1 MGKQQQWLD
10 LAELGLLL
18 STFVTVVWSFFGGIW
33 QTPMV
38 FLWLTLSLNTFN
50 RLSFQRRQRRQ
61 FMGSVK
67 HLDYKLQTQIQQL
80 SLQVQQS
87 SNIKSSIAK
96 VNSKQEMQDYLGS
109 LEKSLTNVVQYLNQ
123 EALDERIKHIEQT
136 LLMLQQENIH
146 QTGNFE
152 PQFGNAAD
160 INAVG
165 QTPPAGIKPG
175 ISPAMP
181 PNLARTMG
189 ATLNDPWDASTVLPA
204 TSPVETPQQS
214 WQCVRIL
221 DAHKDCVSCLDF
233 SDDLRLLASGSWDQ
247 QLKVWQVTDGKQLS
261 QIRAHQQG
269 LLNLCFLDGFMDR
282 LLGGLLDG
290 DVQPYAIATSSFE
303 PDVKLWH
310 LDVESADIP
319 EFQLQRNFQGH
330 NTAVY
335 AIAATSMGQ
344 LLTASHDQTIRSW
357 NPKDGSLIATGLDEG
372 DQIQAIACAPEGN
385 VFITAGKE
393 GLLKFWRMDDHAF
406 IGSLGSDQPEA
417 IAAIAIRPDGELFV
431 SGCEN
436 GELYLWQLDLNNLET
451 LPDAVPCYR
460 LPAHNKA
467 ITKVLFSAQGHYL
480 VTACVDG
487 TIKIWQIGINTPLA
501 TLHLNDPETGGNA
514 RLLSLA
520 LSNDGSLLAA
530 GSSDGKIKVWLQQ

>member
-1 MGKQQQWLD
+1 
-10 LAELGLLL
+10 
-18 STFVTVVWSFFGGIW
+18 
-33 QTPMV
+33 
-38 FLWLTLSLNTFN
+38 
-50 RLSFQRRQRRQ
+50 
-61 FMGSVK
+61 
-67 HLDYKLQTQIQQL
+67 
-80 SLQVQQS
+80 
-87 SNIKSSIAK
+87 
-96 VNSKQEMQDYLGS
+96 
-109 LEKSLTNVVQYLNQ
+109 
-123 EALDERIKHIEQT
+123 
-136 LLMLQQENIH
+136 
-146 QTGNFE
+146 
-152 PQFGNAAD
+152 
-160 INAVG
+160 
-165 QTPPAGIKPG
+165 
-175 ISPAMP
+175 
-181 PNLARTMG
+181 
-189 ATLNDPWDASTVLPA
+189 
-204 TSPVETPQQS
+204 
-214 WQCVRIL
+214 
-221 DAHKDCVSCLDF
+221 LDF